1 MLNVS
6 KRSLSIVI
14 PTFARRNELKNLL
27 DSIVGCD
34 IVIDYEIII
43 VDQNEDKLIDELV
56 LDYKATLPIVHEKVS
71 FKGSSKARNHGVA
84 ISKGNIV
91 CFPDDDAEFREDT
104 VTKALRAFEDSE
116 ADCVFGKC
124 IDKESGLDSVIYF
137 KSGCFILTKDNFENA
152 FVEATMFAKRE
163 LFNEFIFDEK
173 MGVGTIF
180 GSQEGYDLVYRLL
193 CAGKRLFYDSNI
205 IYYHPNKVFARSS
218 ETEIRRAFYY
228 SCGFGYLCKK
238 HRFSYKFRKRK
249 IALILIYPAL
259 CLFRR
264 SQRKYY
270 SAQIMGI
277 SLGYQYL

>member
-6 KRSLSIVI
+6 NQSLSIVI
-14 PTFARRNELKNLL
+14 PTFARKSELKNLL
-27 DSIVGCD
+27 ESIIGCD

-56 LDYKATLPIVHEKVS
+56 MGYKATLPIIHEKVS
-71 FKGSSKARNHGVA
+71 FKGLSKARNHGIA
-84 ISKGNIV
+84 ISKGSFI

-163 LFNEFIFDEK
+163 LFNEFTFDEN

-193 CAGKRLFYDSNI
+193 CADRKLYYDSNI
-205 IYYHPNKVFARSS
+205 VYYHPNKVMTRCS
-218 ETEIRRAFYY
+218 EPEIRRAFYY

-238 HRFSYKFRKRK
+238 HSFVSKYHKRK
-249 IALILIYPAL
+249 IMLILAYPL
-259 CLFRR
+259 LLMFRH
-264 SQRKYY
+264 SQCKYY
-270 SAQIMGI
+270 KAQIMGM
-277 SLGYQYL
+277 SLGFCYL